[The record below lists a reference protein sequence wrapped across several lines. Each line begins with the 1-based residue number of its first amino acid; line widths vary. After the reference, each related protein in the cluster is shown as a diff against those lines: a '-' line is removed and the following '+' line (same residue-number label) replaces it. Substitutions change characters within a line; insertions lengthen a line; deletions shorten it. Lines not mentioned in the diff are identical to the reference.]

1 MLLAG
6 AWVPRRA
13 RMEIRNPENGA
24 FIGSVP
30 RANAADVELALDSAF
45 EARGDARAMPVHMR
59 ASILSKAATLLEKDS
74 ESFARTIAAEGIKT
88 IREARQEVVR
98 AAMTLRLAGEEAG
111 RLVGETISF
120 SQRPGSERRSGY
132 FVYEP
137 VGVVVAIT
145 PFNDPLN
152 LVAHKVGPAI
162 AAGNAVILKPHGKTP
177 FSAIR
182 LAQVLQRAG
191 LPDNVLQV
199 ITGSGAEI
207 GDQLVSD
214 RRVRMVSFTG
224 GRSTGERIASVAGV
238 KKLSLEL
245 GSNCPNIVMADAD
258 IKRAAND
265 CVSGAF
271 WAAGQNCLHVQRIYV
286 ERPAYDRFREEM
298 AARARC
304 YITGP
309 KLSDST
315 DMGCIIDEKE
325 AARIE
330 LSVRSAIGQGGRIV
344 VGGTREGTVMQP
356 TLMENVP
363 DGHVLMRDEVYGPV
377 SLLASFDNF
386 EEAVARANAVDLG
399 LQAAIFTSRLETALD
414 AIERLEAGAIM
425 VNESTDYRLDSMPFG
440 GIKGS
445 GMGREGVRYAM
456 IEMSEQKV
464 ACFNRTAR

>member
-13 RMEIRNPENGA
+13 RMEVRNPENGA

-224 GRSTGERIASVAGV
+224 GRSTGERQGSKSFLWSWEAIVRTSSWPTPISSARRMTAFLARSGRPGRTACMCRGSMWSARRTIVFVWKWPPVRAATSPARNFRTQPIWVASSTRRKPPA
-238 KKLSLEL
+238 
-245 GSNCPNIVMADAD
+245 SNCRFV
-258 IKRAAND
+258 RRSGRVAA
-265 CVSGAF
+265 SL
-271 WAAGQNCLHVQRIYV
+271 WAG
-286 ERPAYDRFREEM
+286 
-298 AARARC
+298 RAR
-304 YITGP
+304 G
-309 KLSDST
+309 
-315 DMGCIIDEKE
+315 
-325 AARIE
+325 
-330 LSVRSAIGQGGRIV
+330 RS
-344 VGGTREGTVMQP
+344 
-356 TLMENVP
+356 
-363 DGHVLMRDEVYGPV
+363 
-377 SLLASFDNF
+377 
-386 EEAVARANAVDLG
+386 
-399 LQAAIFTSRLETALD
+399 
-414 AIERLEAGAIM
+414 
-425 VNESTDYRLDSMPFG
+425 
-440 GIKGS
+440 
-445 GMGREGVRYAM
+445 
-456 IEMSEQKV
+456 
-464 ACFNRTAR
+464 

>member
-13 RMEIRNPENGA
+13 RMEVRNPENGA

-238 KKLSLEL
+238 KKLSMEL

-258 IKRAAND
+258 IKRAAN
-265 CVSGAF
+265 V
-271 WAAGQNCLHVQRIYV
+271 L
-286 ERPAYDRFREEM
+286 RFRRVLGG
-298 AARARC
+298 RA
-304 YITGP
+304 
-309 KLSDST
+309 
-315 DMGCIIDEKE
+315 
-325 AARIE
+325 E
-330 LSVRSAIGQGGRIV
+330 LLACAEDLCGAPGVRSFSCGNGRPCALLHHRPETFGLNRYGLHHRREGSRPHRIV
-344 VGGTREGTVMQP
+344 GSFGDRAGWP
-356 TLMENVP
+356 HRCGRDARGDGHAADPDGKRP

>member
-1 MLLAG
+1 M
-6 AWVPRRA
+6 
-13 RMEIRNPENGA
+13 
-24 FIGSVP
+24 
-30 RANAADVELALDSAF
+30 
-45 EARGDARAMPVHMR
+45 
-59 ASILSKAATLLEKDS
+59 
-74 ESFARTIAAEGIKT
+74 
-88 IREARQEVVR
+88 
-98 AAMTLRLAGEEAG
+98 
-111 RLVGETISF
+111 
-120 SQRPGSERRSGY
+120 
-132 FVYEP
+132 
-137 VGVVVAIT
+137 
-145 PFNDPLN
+145 
-152 LVAHKVGPAI
+152 
-162 AAGNAVILKPHGKTP
+162 
-177 FSAIR
+177 
-182 LAQVLQRAG
+182 
-191 LPDNVLQV
+191 
-199 ITGSGAEI
+199 
-207 GDQLVSD
+207 
-214 RRVRMVSFTG
+214 
-224 GRSTGERIASVAGV
+224 
-238 KKLSLEL
+238 EL